1 MRYASI
7 MPEDSQEGCTAI
19 KPEINTCKISCIF
32 MSIDKGNC
40 NVASNALSSLTIMN
54 GIKQYAIQHDMV
66 FLLKIPQVSMMS
78 PENIFKSCTVVFNAI
93 DDYDDKKSS
102 TAMVVRLSLRAIA
115 GSKIPSVCPWNQPFN
130 QKSNLISNAYL
141 QTNKV
146 WSLCYASSLKR
157 WC

>member
-19 KPEINTCKISCIF
+19 KPEINTCKISHIF
-32 MSIDKGNC
+32 TSINKGKYD
-40 NVASNALSSLTIMN
+40 VAIDALSSQTVMN
-54 GIKQYAIQHDMV
+54 GIKQYAIQYNMML
-66 FLLKIPQVSMMS
+66 LLKIPQISVMS
-78 PENIFKSCTVVFNAI
+78 PENIFKSRTVMLKAI

-130 QKSNLISNAYL
+130 QKLNPISNAYL

-146 WSLCYASSLKR
+146 RSLCYASSLKR
-157 WC
+157 W